1 MREKKKYT
9 PLFSV
14 SNLSRMLVKK
24 KKKIIKKKG
33 GGKKFI
39 YVNMNVNDN
48 VP

>member
-24 KKKIIKKKG
+24 KKKKKKKG

-39 YVNMNVNDN
+39 CVNMNVNDN